1 MEMIERSETAN
12 VLDAEANQHMEETRI
27 RKCIVIHD
35 ASIELEG
42 LSTENDTTTEK
53 DDKDENLVLTDEEID
68 KLLEEAR
75 RKVAELDLPDE
86 N

>member
-42 LSTENDTTTEK
+42 KSKEMTQSQKMAT
-53 DDKDENLVLTDEEID
+53 
-68 KLLEEAR
+68 
-75 RKVAELDLPDE
+75 RKKTLDWLMKG
-86 N
+86 